1 MASGSIQA
9 VCGAVA
15 GGAVLLAGA
24 AITGPA
30 AALSN
35 PASVFCAQSG
45 GRSEILRT
53 AGGAEIGICVLPGGQ
68 IVEEWAYYRTHHPG
82 APPGR

>member
-1 MASGSIQA
+1 VRLARPA
-9 VCGAVA
+9 AVA
-15 GGAVLLAGA
+15 LVLIA
-24 AITGPA
+24 AAGPA
-30 AALSN
+30 LALPN

-68 IVEEWAYYRTHHPG
+68 IVEEWAYYRTHHPP
-82 APPGR
+82 AATGR